1 MKMKKLV
8 SILLVGTMTTA
19 LLVGCGSKENAQT
32 QEVKG
37 TSAEESSEGELPDV
51 ELWHTIVGTTK
62 GIEKDG
68 PMYNFYKDVLGVG
81 IVEPY
86 VEWNGGSTYQEQLN
100 LRISAG
106 EAPDM
111 FLPVNGM
118 ETDLIKNGA
127 LLDLTDLLPEKA
139 PHLWEIIPEEVWDI
153 MRNYDPTGEGRI
165 YVIPTVVNFARQG
178 GMIRQDWLDAL
189 DLKMPTTQEEFVEVL
204 RAFKTQD
211 PNGNGIQDE
220 LPTGGRAE
228 ARWMDHLFAMYGV
241 AMYEGY
247 PDWDI
252 YDGELTYSAVTQN
265 MKDALQFAS
274 ELYAEGLLDPET
286 LLNDKAGWEGKVNSN
301 QVGTFFHWLT
311 VSYYYTDQL
320 KEGTGVAGDWAY
332 LPVISAPGYEGF
344 YTQKQLG
351 SLWMVCSNTDDEA
364 KIDAMMK
371 ILDGFADPDN
381 WDALASGPEGYLW
394 NYDEAGN
401 KIPVEDATNLEAL
414 FSYPGN
420 VFATKDAVQKDLD
433 EMIKVTTDEDSIAG
447 IERCKLNVEACVG
460 KAIAGDGLPN
470 SVYDEY
476 PDILNRTLYVEYASK
491 IIAGEYSIDK
501 FDEFVEKWY
510 ASGGEEVTRKARE
523 WYESIQ

>member
-301 QVGTFFHWLT
+301 QVGIFFHWLT

-320 KEGTGVAGDWAY
+320 KEGTGVAGD
-332 LPVISAPGYEGF
+332 
-344 YTQKQLG
+344 
-351 SLWMVCSNTDDEA
+351 
-364 KIDAMMK
+364 
-371 ILDGFADPDN
+371 
-381 WDALASGPEGYLW
+381 
-394 NYDEAGN
+394 
-401 KIPVEDATNLEAL
+401 
-414 FSYPGN
+414 
-420 VFATKDAVQKDLD
+420 
-433 EMIKVTTDEDSIAG
+433 
-447 IERCKLNVEACVG
+447 
-460 KAIAGDGLPN
+460 
-470 SVYDEY
+470 
-476 PDILNRTLYVEYASK
+476 
-491 IIAGEYSIDK
+491 
-501 FDEFVEKWY
+501 
-510 ASGGEEVTRKARE
+510 
-523 WYESIQ
+523 